1 MISRVTPPPGARR
14 CCVKRRG
21 LGGRLWLRVASLADF
36 RATLRLS
43 STPAW
48 LLNEDFPLPRKTRDT
63 WASIRGEQM
72 SHRSHTATA
81 ATAPA
86 PAARLEPDAIG
97 VAQDTVI
104 GMASSAPAAT
114 IGLSLAALAAATA
127 YGSGPILILTAI
139 PMLVIANAYRRC
151 NMWNANCGA
160 SFEWVGRAINP
171 YLGFLTGWFMVV
183 AYIIGTVAEILLLG
197 PSILPV
203 FGSANTNPWAWVAIG
218 SAVGVFMLV
227 IAVVCI
233 RITARTQVGIALIE
247 YLILIGMSIWGLV
260 AVINH
265 HPGTFHIT
273 SGWFS
278 LSGIGGRGDALA
290 GFLIA
295 VFVYGGWDG
304 TLYVNEEVKHRRTN
318 PGRAAIM
325 AVGLLAIIYT
335 LAQVGLQGVVSP
347 ARLQS
352 AANSG
357 SALVYVANALGGSFW
372 AKMMALAIALSVIAT
387 TGTGIVLSA
396 RIAYGMAS
404 YRALPGFLAAVSR
417 RFHTPAAAS
426 VLIGLLLITLTWVYF
441 LATSVR
447 RAFSDVISVTG
458 LLFAIFYIFT
468 ALAAVVYYRR
478 RVISSARNLLMLGV
492 LPIGAAGFLGWTFVK
507 SVQAAPASENWSL
520 AGIIGAGVVAM
531 ILARFVLRSPFFRI
545 ERESEPRE
553 VAAEQ

>member
-1 MISRVTPPPGARR
+1 MT
-14 CCVKRRG
+14 
-21 LGGRLWLRVASLADF
+21 
-36 RATLRLS
+36 
-43 STPAW
+43 
-48 LLNEDFPLPRKTRDT
+48 
-63 WASIRGEQM
+63 
-72 SHRSHTATA
+72 HRSHTATA
-81 ATAPA
+81 GTAP
-86 PAARLEPDAIG
+86 PTARLEPDAIG

-197 PSILPV
+197 PSILAV

-218 SAVGVFMLV
+218 TAVGVIMLV
-227 IAVVCI
+227 ISVVGI

-278 LSGIGGRGDALA
+278 LSGIGGRGDAIA

-347 ARLQS
+347 SRLQS

-357 SALVYVANALGGSFW
+357 SALVYVADALGGSFW

-404 YRALPGFLAAVSR
+404 YRALPGFLSNVSR
-417 RFHTPAAAS
+417 RFHTPVAAS
-426 VLIGLLLITLTWVYF
+426 IIVGLLLIALTWVYL
-441 LATSVR
+441 LATPVQD
-447 RAFSDVISVTG
+447 AFSDVIDVTG
-458 LLFAIFYIFT
+458 LLFAMFYILT
-468 ALAAVVYYRR
+468 ALATVVYYRR
-478 RVISSARNLLMLGV
+478 RVFSGFGDFLFLGLLPL
-492 LPIGAAGFLGWTFVK
+492 GAAGFLGWIFYK
-507 SVQAAPASENWSL
+507 SVQTAAPPQIWSL
-520 AGIIGAGVVAM
+520 IGIIGLGVIM
-531 ILARFVLRSPFFRI
+531 MLSARFILRSPFFQIR
-545 ERESEPRE
+545 RES
-553 VAAEQ
+553 AAVKDR